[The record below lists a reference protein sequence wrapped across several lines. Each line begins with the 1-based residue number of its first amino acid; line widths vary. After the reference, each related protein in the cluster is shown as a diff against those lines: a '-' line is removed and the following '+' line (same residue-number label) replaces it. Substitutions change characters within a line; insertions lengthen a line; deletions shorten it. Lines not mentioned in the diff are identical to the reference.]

1 MNKKQLEALRA
12 KFSDGDPSS
21 PMMVSTLS
29 EWYDAKHRKASPE
42 EVAFINSQ
50 PVDSCPHCGSA
61 KLRRDGFAKRTG
73 LLVRECRSCGRKFNP
88 LAGTIFDS
96 RKMPFSEWV
105 EFLVHLFQFHSAR
118 ASAFDNRNADSTG
131 FYWLSKIFL
140 VVEGIQEGV
149 VFSGDVWIDETHF
162 PRWKPLREARGGK
175 GLRGLSRNQFCVC
188 SATDGKRCSLVLRG
202 VGKPSGRK
210 AVKGYAGHIAEG
222 SRVIH
227 DGDNSHDALIA
238 FLGLGSEVHP
248 TSETKG
254 LADSENPMEPI
265 NEVHRYLSGF
275 IGSHRGFSRGGLQG
289 WLNLFCLWWNTPGDA
304 FVKARE
310 FIKLATKKRVMV
322 RYRDW
327 KKGKNPMGGEY
338 LIPYV
343 HLGV

>member
-50 PVDSCPHCGSA
+50 PVDSCPYCGSA

-96 RKMPFSEWV
+96 RKIPFSEWV
-105 EFLVHLFQFHSAR
+105 EFLVHLFQFHSVR
-118 ASAFDNRNADSTG
+118 TSAFDNRNADSTG
-131 FYWLSKIFL
+131 FYWLSKVFL
-140 VVEGIQEGV
+140 VVDGIQEGV
-149 VFSGDVWIDETHF
+149 VFSGDVWIDETYF
-162 PRWKPLREARGGK
+162 PRWKSLSETRGGK

-188 SATDGKRCSLVLRG
+188 SATDGKRCSLVLCG

-248 TSETKG
+248 TSETKA

-275 IGSHRGFSRGGLQG
+275 IGSHRGFSRGELQG
-289 WLNLFCLWWNTPGDA
+289 WLNLFCFWWNTPGDA

-310 FIKLATKKRVMV
+310 FIKLATKKRVMM

-327 KKGKNPMGGEY
+327 KKGKTPDGR
-338 LIPYV
+338 
-343 HLGV
+343 

>member
-29 EWYDAKHRKASPE
+29 EWYDAKHRKASPQ
-42 EVAFINSQ
+42 EVAFINSL
-50 PVDSCPHCGSA
+50 PVDSCPYCGSA
-61 KLRRDGFAKRTG
+61 ELRRDGFAKRTG
-73 LLVRECRSCGRKFNP
+73 LIIRECRSCGRKSNP

-96 RKMPFSEWV
+96 RKIPFSEWV
-105 EFLVHLFQFHSAR
+105 EFLVHLFQFHSVR
-118 ASAFDNRNADSTG
+118 TSAFDNRNADSTG

-140 VVEGIQEGV
+140 AVDGVQEGV
-149 VFSGDVWIDETHF
+149 VFSGDVWIDETYF
-162 PRWKPLREARGGK
+162 PRWRSLGETRGGK

-188 SATDGKRCSLVLRG
+188 SATDGERCSLVLCG

-275 IGSHRGFSRGGLQG
+275 IGSHRGFSRDGLQG
-289 WLNLFCLWWNTPGDA
+289 WLNLFCFWWNTPGDA
-304 FVKARE
+304 FVKAQE
-310 FIKLATKKRVMV
+310 FIKLAAKKRVIM

-327 KKGKNPMGGEY
+327 KKGKTFDGQ
-338 LIPYV
+338 
-343 HLGV
+343 